1 MEKKGRVITKWLY
14 WFTFAVAVILVYKT
28 VNNIEQIAS
37 GIGNF
42 FKILAPFGLGALITY
57 ILYIP
62 CRKVETAYRNVKKV
76 KWISKKQDLLA
87 F

>member
-1 MEKKGRVITKWLY
+1 MEKKTRTITKWLY

-42 FKILAPFGLGALITY
+42 IKILAPFGAGVLIAY

-62 CRKVETAYRNVKKV
+62 CRKIETTYKNVKKV
-76 KWISKKQDLLA
+76 KWI
-87 F
+87 